1 MYHADTMRL
10 HFKGG
15 TISDSNGTVGE
26 CGIECN
32 DVIHLLQPLVG
43 EGGTGRTSKLSGSSR
58 RRRAQ
63 RQSSGA
69 GDNGNGN
76 VLQPPLPPNQ
86 VEVSSSQ
93 DEPRSDRIGDRMEEE
108 SVRRAIDES
117 AEDARSPGA
126 ILQENMAFE
135 ASSRHTTAMYDK
147 AFSVLDIV
155 QTNMALG
162 GMESSAH
169 ANAVSQAIGTLQS
182 GYHSYQ
188 DVHGYQDEI
197 VEVMKKSLEDDA
209 VLKDDN
215 ESSSSINVDEE
226 IMHSLQADQ
235 DDTDANALSESD
247 GGERNMCILNVSI
260 QCDTLLSS

>member
-226 IMHSLQADQ
+226 IMHSLQANQ
-235 DDTDANALSESD
+235 DVTDATALSEMLNYGGD
-247 GGERNMCILNVSI
+247 GERNTCI
-260 QCDTLLSS
+260 